1 MLSKCYGGDITRK
14 RKLLEKQ
21 KEGKK
26 RMKTIGR
33 VEVPQ
38 EAFVAALSAEAG
50 SDKAGD
56 KTEEVG
62 DFITHDL
69 HVVRGRSIVGAAVG
83 IAVLAGC
90 TSTVDGTAAR
100 HDPVSAVRDLAAI
113 LPSSAEAGQA
123 AGNPMSDN
131 GFPAIGGI
139 DLLPNGIRDNN
150 DANPIECL
158 GPVTP
163 FMRVV
168 YEGGDVRRA
177 AWQEFS
183 NFGGGQTVSSADA
196 GVVEFGSDAEAQRM
210 FGAFVTQW
218 KACEG
223 KTVRSVLHSPANIE
237 LYQKITDVQGGR
249 TGVVGDGGQLRQPG

>member
-1 MLSKCYGGDITRK
+1 MLGKCYGGDITRK

-38 EAFVAALSAEAG
+38 EAFVAALSTDA
-50 SDKAGD
+50 AGD
-56 KTEEVG
+56 KAEEVG
-62 DFITHDL
+62 DFITRDL
-69 HVVRGRSIVGAAVG
+69 HVVRGRSIVGAVVG

-90 TSTVDGTAAR
+90 ASTVDGIAAR
-100 HDPVSAVRDLAAI
+100 REPVSAVRDLAAI
-113 LPSSAEAGQA
+113 LPTSAEAGRA
-123 AGNPMSDN
+123 AGNPLPDN
-131 GFPAIGGI
+131 GLPEVGGI
-139 DLLPNGIRDNN
+139 DVLPNGIRDND

-183 NFGGGQTVSSADA
+183 NFGGAQTVSSVDA
-196 GVVEFGSDAEAQRM
+196 GVVEFGSEAEAQRM
-210 FGAFVTQW
+210 FGGFVSRW
-218 KACEG
+218 KSCEG
-223 KTVRSVLHSPANIE
+223 KTVRTICTTRPTPSCTRRSPM
-237 LYQKITDVQGGR
+237 
-249 TGVVGDGGQLRQPG
+249 